1 MSDEKPAQEIPTQ
14 QPAEPAPSAQ
24 QQAPTKPESIISKE
38 SVAPQNEQS
47 QEKPTEKKTTTK
59 STPKKLSPREK
70 PSVQMQ
76 EETTP
81 RKPYVY
87 RGPPPRKNMVI
98 SPMKEKD
105 WKGNGKSI

>member
-47 QEKPTEKKTTTK
+47 QEKPTEKKTTK